1 MNSELLIG
9 FFGWGAVI
17 NYLLL
22 LLWFLFFSIA
32 RDTVFK
38 IHSTWF
44 KLSEDGFD
52 TIHYCGL
59 GIFKLLVFVFFL
71 TPYLVLRF
79 FA

>member
-9 FFGWGAVI
+9 FFGWAAVI

-22 LLWFLFFSIA
+22 LLWFLFFVAA
-32 RDTVFK
+32 RNTVFT
-38 IHSTWF
+38 IHSKWF
-44 KLSEDGFD
+44 KLSEDSFD

-59 GIFKLLVFVFFL
+59 GLFKLLVFVFFL

-79 FA
+79 L